1 LVARPLWERKAVG
14 SNPATPTTGRSTPV
28 HARGRPPVIA
38 FSDRLW
44 GVSPLPLLCKLHA
57 RVSLLYEV
65 LRAANPPDHSGSG
78 RNQDVSHKETE
89 P

>member
-1 LVARPLWERKAVG
+1 MVARPLWERKAVG
-14 SNPATPTTGRSTPV
+14 SNPATPTTCAIT
-28 HARGRPPVIA
+28 ARAR

-57 RVSLLYEV
+57 RVSLLLEV
-65 LRAANPPDHSGSG
+65 LRAAIRRSRSGPG
-78 RNQDVSHKETE
+78 RIREVSHKETE